1 MTSSAQFLA
10 GNLRLAVGYAESLA
24 KDIPAEKFAFKP
36 HPTINHP
43 AWCFGHLALYP
54 DRTFGMLLGRS
65 DLARVNERFTKLF
78 EPGTKCEDNAA
89 VYPPKDEIMAE
100 LRARHAVMIDYL
112 DRVDDEVLQRET
124 THERYKARFPK
135 IGHALHFLFANH
147 IMMHLGQVSSWRRCV
162 GLPSVS

>member
-10 GNLRLAVGYAESLA
+10 SNLRLALGYADSLA

-43 AWCFGHLALYP
+43 AWCFGHLSLYP
-54 DRTFGMLLGRS
+54 DRTLGPLLGRS
-65 DLARVNERFTKLF
+65 DLARLNERFTKLF
-78 EPGTKCEDNAA
+78 EPGSKCEDNASI
-89 VYPPKDEIMAE
+89 YPPRDEIMDE
-100 LRARHAVMIDYL
+100 LRGRHAVMIEYL
-112 DRVDDEVLQRET
+112 EKVDDEVLQRET
-124 THERYKARFPK
+124 THERYKARFPL

-162 GLPSVS
+162 GLPSAM